1 MAIVKLTEDFIST
14 QLHCPLNLKRIE
26 FVSDE
31 RTGLYIEVR
40 IASPGKG
47 TYYLRYKDVKNK
59 SCHQKIGITTTMSL
73 QEAKLAAKKLKS
85 EVTLGA
91 DPRADEKARLAV
103 MTLNDLWTDH
113 YYPFAKSTKRS
124 HIRDEQLFRLRIQ
137 PKFGHLRLNQIT
149 RHQLQTFHM
158 SLKDEGLAPASC
170 DLHLKLLNRMLNLS
184 VQWQYILSNPC
195 KGVQQFNVD
204 NRVELRLDDQQLAQ
218 LMHVLLTDRNQPI
231 CLIARFLLSTG
242 ARLSEVLQAKWSH
255 IDRQNKLWKIP
266 AANSKSKKIGTA
278 PLNDTAID
286 ILNLIGTE
294 GKFEYVFI
302 NPKRGER
309 YKNIH
314 KAWERIRQDS
324 GLPTLRIHD
333 LRHAMATLLIESG
346 RTLYEVQKILRHSDS
361 KVTERYLHISDRK
374 LHEAANSASV
384 AISRAMQ
391 SKVEVV

>member
-1 MAIVKLTEDFIST
+1 MKVKLTESLIST
-14 QLHCPLNLKRIE
+14 GLQCPLGKRRIE
-26 FVSDE
+26 LVDTVVPGMF
-31 RTGLYIEVR
+31 IEVR
-40 IASPGKG
+40 EVSQGQG
-47 TYYLRYKDVKNK
+47 TYYFRYKD
-59 SCHQKIGITTTMSL
+59 SDGRTQT
-73 QEAKLAAKKLKS
+73 KKLGRS
-85 EVTLGA
+85 IDITLSAAREHARELRAEVALGKNPWA
-91 DPRADEKARLAV
+91 TEKADKDV
-103 MTLNDLWTDH
+103 MTLNDLWMDH
-113 YYPFAKSTKRS
+113 YYPFAKATKRS

-170 DLHLKLLNRMLNLS
+170 DLHIKLLNRMLNLS
-184 VQWQYILSNPC
+184 VQWQYIQSNPC

-204 NRVELRLDDQQLAQ
+204 NRIELRLNDQQLAQ
-218 LMHVLLTDRNQPI
+218 LMKVLLNDRNQPV

-242 ARLSEVLQAKWSH
+242 ARLSEALQAKWSD

-286 ILNLIGTE
+286 ILNLVGTE

-302 NPKRGER
+302 NLKSGER

-314 KAWERIRQDS
+314 KTWERIRQDS

-346 RTLYEVQKILRHSDS
+346 CTLYEVQKILRHSDS

-374 LHEAANSASV
+374 LQEAANSASV
-384 AISRAMQ
+384 AINRAMQ
-391 SKVEVV
+391 SKMKTV